1 VDVSLLY
8 VDGDVDDCR
17 VGEGKVDE
25 EGLAATGAED
35 V

>member
-25 EGLAATGAED
+25 EGYEED
-35 V
+35 DE